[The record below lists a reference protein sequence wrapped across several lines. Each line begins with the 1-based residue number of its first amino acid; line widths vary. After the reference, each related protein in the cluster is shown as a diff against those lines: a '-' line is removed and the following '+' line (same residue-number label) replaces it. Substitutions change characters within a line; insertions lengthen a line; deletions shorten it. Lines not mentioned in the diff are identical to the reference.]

1 VRCRQCNYRLWN
13 LASRQ
18 CPECGK
24 PFRPSEYDFTPNSVQ
39 FLCPRCR
46 QTYYG
51 TNPRGH
57 LEPSAFNCVKCGTFL
72 TMDDTL
78 LLPADGVVEEQTEL
92 LAVPWL
98 ERETRGRVRAW
109 WATAVMALKQ
119 PQQMMAALPEGYPV
133 GGAVWYSFVTNL
145 LIFAVSIGL
154 IFSIPMLVAAFAS
167 GRFGPAAVGMLIAVV
182 MVVGAAVSTILWMA
196 VWGLLT
202 HGVLRV
208 IAQPQRG
215 LARTL
220 QAVCF
225 SSGAN
230 VVTAI
235 PCLGLYVGWIAW
247 IVSAV
252 LMVKR
257 GQGVSGAR
265 AAIAVAGPPAVA
277 TVVGAV
283 GYLIFLSQMI
293 AGGIMFPTTTR
304 PTGPG
309 LNSQAIQMAMLRYA
323 VSHGGAAPPHIGA
336 LLWEGE
342 LLASDL
348 VVLGGDA
355 RASLIQLGDVSI
367 GELEAMPLDARRA
380 RRDAA
385 LQSLPTSQPVY
396 RFGDYVFTHRG
407 VQAMPG
413 TLHWIAIEWPASR
426 GDEDMTPVRVI
437 PNLGKAMQFSP
448 AEFPNALAGE
458 NARRAADGLAPIPD
472 PKTIGAET
480 SEDAEPRDE

>member
-1 VRCRQCNYRLWN
+1 MRCRQCNYRLWN

-18 CPECGK
+18 CPECGA
-24 PFRPSEYDFTPNSVQ
+24 PFRPSEFDFTPNSVQ
-39 FLCPRCR
+39 FLCPHCR

-51 TNPRGH
+51 TDLRGH
-57 LEPSAFNCVKCGTFL
+57 LEPNAFNCVKCGTFL

-98 ERETRGRVRAW
+98 EREKRGRVRAW
-109 WATAVMALKQ
+109 WATAKMAIKQ
-119 PQQMMAALPEGYPV
+119 PQEMMAALPEGYPV
-133 GGAVWYSFVTNL
+133 GASIWYSFVTNL
-145 LIFAVSIGL
+145 LIFSVSIGPIL
-154 IFSIPMLVAAFAS
+154 LIPMLVAAIGS
-167 GRFGPAAVGMLIAVV
+167 GRIGPAAVGILVV
-182 MVVGAAVSTILWMA
+182 IVLFVGAAVSTIFWMA

-215 LARTL
+215 LARTM

-230 VVTAI
+230 VVTAV
-235 PCLGLYVGWIAW
+235 PCLGLYIGWIAW

-265 AAIAVAGPPAVA
+265 AAIAVAGPPAAA
-277 TVVGAV
+277 TVVGAA
-283 GYLIFLSQMI
+283 GYLIFLSQML
-293 AGGIMFPTTTR
+293 AGGITFPTTTR

-309 LNSQAIQMAMLRYA
+309 LSSQAIQMAMLRHA
-323 VSHGGAAPPHIGA
+323 VSHGGAGPPHIA
-336 LLWEGE
+336 VLLWEGE
-342 LLASDL
+342 LLPSDL

-367 GELEAMPLDARRA
+367 GELEAMPRDARRA

-407 VQAMPG
+407 VQAIPG
-413 TLHWIAIEWPASR
+413 TLHWIAIEWPLSR
-426 GDEDMTPVRVI
+426 GDDELTPIRVI
-437 PNLGKAMQFSP
+437 PNLGKTIHLSP
-448 AEFPNALAGE
+448 AEFGNALINE
-458 NARRAADGLAPIPD
+458 NARRAADGLPPIPD
-472 PKTIGAET
+472 PRTVGAET
-480 SEDAEPRDE
+480 SEDAEPAGE